1 MKPPFIRSPYNYDT
15 NKVSDETGL
24 DTGTEGG
31 AKQSFKEEC
40 DINTIIKRFGLGYE
54 LPHDVRI
61 PTSGDY
67 TDITDFHS
75 AMTAVRQAQE
85 SFNALPAEVRSF
97 FGNNP
102 EGYVDYCLDERNVGR
117 LGELGLLN
125 ENGLKRLQELQ
136 EANLEAEVDKRLKAR
151 TARQESAERP
161 QHENRE

>member
-1 MKPPFIRSPYNYDT
+1 MKAPFIRSPYNYDT
-15 NKVSDETGL
+15 NKVSDENGLNTGN
-24 DTGTEGG
+24 EGG

-54 LPHDVRI
+54 LPQDVRI

-67 TDITDFHS
+67 TNITDFHS

-85 SFNALPAEVRSF
+85 SFNALPADVRTF
-97 FGNNP
+97 FGNDP
-102 EGYVDYCLDERNVGR
+102 QGYVEYCLDEKNAGR

-136 EANLEAEVDKRLKAR
+136 NAQLEAEVDKRLKAR
-151 TARQESAERP
+151 AARQEGAEGP
-161 QHENRE
+161 KHENI